1 MNALEPTRHE
11 RRRRRSRMRLQEA
24 ALALVLE
31 KGYDAV
37 TIQDITDRADLARVT
52 FYTHFKDKEDI
63 VGSVIL
69 EGVEAAYRHARE
81 RRGDHPPPKL
91 EYYYYLNIFQH
102 AQGNRD
108 LFRVMLGGQG
118 SAILTHRAQQLLT
131 VQIMEDIQSP
141 VLFSEYDLPT
151 EILAQILTGAVTRLV
166 IWWLETPNVYTPET
180 MAAML
185 YEAMHHRRAPL
196 P

>member
-1 MNALEPTRHE
+1 MNTQEPTRHE
-11 RRRRRSRMRLQEA
+11 RRRRRSRKRLQEA

-31 KGYDAV
+31 EGYDAV
-37 TIQDITDRADLARVT
+37 TIQDITDRADLARGT

-63 VGSVIL
+63 IGSVIL
-69 EGVEAAYRHARE
+69 EGVEAAYRYARE
-81 RRGDHPPPKL
+81 RRGDHPPPQL
-91 EYYYYLNIFQH
+91 EYYYYVNIFQH
-102 AQGNRD
+102 AQENRD

-118 SAILTHRAQQLLT
+118 SAILTHRAQQFLT
-131 VQIMEDIQSP
+131 AQILEDIQSP
-141 VLFSEYDLPT
+141 VLFSEYELPM

-166 IWWLETPNVYTPET
+166 IWWLETPNAYSPEK

-185 YEAMHHRRAPL
+185 YEAMHHRKAPH